1 MNEASGSLDIDTG
14 VFSITD
20 QRSQAKKQFYCFVC
34 WKQGHFALDC
44 PFISEGDRKEI
55 AARKT
60 AAITLLRDRPGW
72 QYRMGRMYPNIPH
85 PGGVNPTASN
95 AENQEQ
101 SKN

>member
-1 MNEASGSLDIDTG
+1 MFAINDPHSRAT
-14 VFSITD
+14 
-20 QRSQAKKQFYCFVC
+20 KQFYCFVC

-44 PFISEGDRKEI
+44 PLISERDRKEI

-60 AAITLLRDRPGW
+60 AALALMRDRPGW
-72 QYRMGRMYPNIPH
+72 QDRMGRMYPSIPY

-95 AENQEQ
+95 AENKEQ